1 MAGYK
6 CKKCNTNNT
15 VLQEWIELGISRVV
29 TCKSCG
35 HKMNLN
41 LKPRPVQNN
50 PGTQVSENGQG
61 FNHFMENEPGTNVV
75 GINKKSK
82 SKFKLE
88 ILKNSG
94 ATSNLSVKNPKENY
108 TIFIGRN
115 PESASAHF
123 IPEKDVSW
131 ILDDEYLSRAHC
143 SIKVQKQQNKVQFV
157 IEDLKS
163 TNGTFV
169 NKTKLENEDQ
179 ILLHLGDE
187 VEVGDTVFTLTQ
199 D

>member
-82 SKFKLE
+82 SKFKLQ
-88 ILKNSG
+88 ILKSNGS
-94 ATSNLSVKNPKENY
+94 ASNLAVKNPKENY

-115 PESASAHF
+115 PEGASGNFNA
-123 IPEKDVSW
+123 EKDVSW
-131 ILDDEYLSRAHC
+131 ILDDDYLSRAHC
-143 SIKVQKQQNKVQFV
+143 SIKVQKQHNKVQFI

-163 TNGTFV
+163 TNGTLV

-199 D
+199 A

>member
-6 CKKCNTNNT
+6 CKKCNTNNP
-15 VLQEWIELGISRVV
+15 VLQEWIALGISRVV

-50 PGTQVSENGQG
+50 PGTQVSESGQG
-61 FNHFMENEPGTNVV
+61 FNHFIENEPGTNVV
-75 GINKKSK
+75 GIHKKTK
-82 SKFKLE
+82 HKFKLQLLE
-88 ILKNSG
+88 NSTA
-94 ATSNLSVKNPKENY
+94 ATHLVIKNPKENY

-115 PESASAHF
+115 PEGASTSF
-123 IPEKDVSW
+123 DTEKDVSW

-143 SIKVQKQQNKVQFV
+143 SISVQKQNSKVQFI

-163 TNGTFV
+163 TNGTLV
-169 NKTKLENEDQ
+169 NKNKLENEDQ
-179 ILLHLGDE
+179 ILLQLGDE
-187 VEVGDTVFTLTQ
+187 VEVGHTVFTLIQ

>member
-75 GINKKSK
+75 GIHKKTK
-82 SKFKLE
+82 SKFKLQL
-88 ILKNSG
+88 LKNTGS
-94 ATSNLSVKNPKENY
+94 ASNLAVKNPKENY

-115 PESASAHF
+115 PESASANF

-131 ILDDEYLSRAHC
+131 ILDDDYLSRAHC
-143 SIKVQKQQNKVQFV
+143 SIKVQKQHNKVQFI

-169 NKTKLENEDQ
+169 NKEKLENEDQ

-187 VEVGDTVFTLTQ
+187 VEVGDIVFTLTQ